1 MSRSANSSLFFY
13 QNGKLVTVKQGN
25 QHRAILRNT
34 DMPLAE
40 VQTGETAGTGL
51 LATDDKGS
59 VLQVNGDE
67 EEEPHAYSS
76 YGHDPTLPS
85 FLTLLGFN
93 GERYDQVI
101 KSALLGNGYRSYNS
115 TLMRFSSPDSWSP
128 FSTAGLNAYC
138 YCLGDPVNQVDPSGH
153 ISLPV
158 LAKAIYKFLGLRQR
172 QLPFTGTNGKVV
184 IATSSPR
191 SPRQR
196 VSITPTPRPV
206 TSSST
211 EVQTAQPARPA
222 SASIDIPIATTSAG
236 ARSPWPTGATNGRL
250 IEALPAVQPA
260 RSRPVERVQPNHH
273 PRHNPA
279 PRARRYSSDTSL
291 SAGSSRDSTPASSR
305 SSSPSPSHTL
315 PDFVQRASDLR
326 SSVYY
331 SRRFDN

>member
-1 MSRSANSSLFFY
+1 MSRSSSNTLFFY
-13 QNGKLVTVKQGN
+13 QGDKLITVKQGDQN
-25 QHRAILRNT
+25 RAIFRNAE
-34 DMPLAE
+34 MPLAE
-40 VQTGETAGTGL
+40 QQTGEASVTGL

-115 TLMRFSSPDSWSP
+115 TLMRFSSPDSWTP

-138 YCLGDPVNQVDPSGH
+138 YCHGDPVNQVDPSGH

-158 LAKAIYKFLGLRQR
+158 LAKAITKFLGLRQR

-184 IATSSPR
+184 IATSLPR
-191 SPRQR
+191 THRQR
-196 VSITPTPRPV
+196 VSITPTPRPA
-206 TSSST
+206 TASST
-211 EVQTAQPARPA
+211 EVQPAQAALPA
-222 SASIDIPIATTSAG
+222 SASIDIPIATISTDAP
-236 ARSPWPTGATNGRL
+236 RPWPTGATNGRL
-250 IEALPAVQPA
+250 IEVLPAVLHA
-260 RSRPVERVQPNHH
+260 RSRPVGRVQPN
-273 PRHNPA
+273 RHLRHSPA

-291 SAGSSRDSTPASSR
+291 SASSSRDSSPASSR
-305 SSSPSPSHTL
+305 SPSPSPSHNL

-326 SSVYY
+326 GSAYY
-331 SRRFDN
+331 SPRFDY